1 MPSNKRV
8 WGSVQSVGDIHVSS
22 IWESD
27 LPHEFACHETLHRE
41 ILGATGHLYFPG
53 AHQDYCR
60 QKPTTSVDWIKV
72 TSEGV
77 EMGGQHTF
85 QPQNVSVPTVCWC
98 KQQVCSISHPIHAL
112 THLSKMLEFMQ
123 WSHIPPSKAL

>member
-1 MPSNKRV
+1 MSHQFGSQTYPMNLLAMKPSTERF
-8 WGSVQSVGDIHVSS
+8 WGQ
-22 IWESD
+22 
-27 LPHEFACHETLHRE
+27 
-41 ILGATGHLYFPG
+41 TGHLYFPG

-60 QKPTTSVDWIKV
+60 QKPTTGVDWIKV

-85 QPQNVSVPTVCWC
+85 QPQNVSVPRVCWC
-98 KQQVCSISHPIHAL
+98 KQQLCSISHPVHAL

-123 WSHIPPSKAL
+123 WSHSPPSKAL